1 VQDSHNSVVF
11 TQHILDLR
19 ELALYSWFSMSNL
32 IDRGDFLPVLA
43 PLANQKWLRDP
54 ALVGKPIKAQKADA
68 QPPLDEYFNALFTA
82 LGPQH
87 WWPGETPFE
96 IIIGAILTQ
105 NTSWRNVELALASLR
120 AASVFTPTAV
130 GQVSL
135 RRLQSLI
142 RSAGYFRQ
150 KARALKAF
158 VQFLRSE
165 YRGSLKRMFATPSI
179 ALREKL
185 LDVYG
190 IGPETAD
197 AILLY
202 AGGHP
207 VFVVDAYT
215 KRIMAR
221 HQWIREEA
229 PYQDVGWMF
238 ERQFP
243 GNVERFK
250 EFHGLIV
257 MVGKKWCRKSA
268 AECENCPLGRYLEE
282 AR

>member
-1 VQDSHNSVVF
+1 
-11 TQHILDLR
+11 
-19 ELALYSWFSMSNL
+19 MSNL
-32 IDRGDFLPVLA
+32 TNRTDILPVPNPRA
-43 PLANQKWLRDP
+43 SRKWLRNDR
-54 ALVGKPIKAQKADA
+54 LVTVIPSSAGIDA
-68 QPPLDEYFNALFTA
+68 QPPLDEYFNSLFTA

-87 WWPGETPFE
+87 WWPGKTPFE
-96 IIIGAILTQ
+96 VIIGAILTQ
-105 NTSWRNVELALASLR
+105 NTSWKNAELALSNLR
-120 AASVFTPTAV
+120 TARVFTQAKV
-130 GQVSL
+130 EQVNH

-142 RSAGYFRQ
+142 RPAGYFRQ

-158 VQFLRSE
+158 VRFLRGE
-165 YRGSLKRMFATPSI
+165 YGGSLKRMFATPTI

-185 LDVYG
+185 LKVWG

-202 AGGHP
+202 AGQHP

-221 HQWIREEA
+221 HGWVGEKAKYE
-229 PYQDVGWMF
+229 DVRWMF
-238 ERQFP
+238 ERQSL

-257 MVGKKWCRKSA
+257 LVGKKWCRKSVA
-268 AECENCPLGRYLEE
+268 MCEECPLGRYREE
-282 AR
+282 GR